1 MITRKSRNI
10 ILSSVISLC
19 GNLAAISPSYAR
31 YVEDM
36 GSDDPV
42 YGLQYCVAIG
52 LAILHYASLA
62 KKGKAGWAIFHIG
75 LFALAI
81 IVFPKVM
88 NFVLVIIT
96 LMLLFFVFKD
106 MFKYS

>member
-10 ILSSVISLC
+10 ILGSITSLC
-19 GNLAAISPSYAR
+19 CSLAAISPSYAR

-36 GSDDPV
+36 GSDDSA
-42 YGLQYCVAIG
+42 YGIQYFVAIL
-52 LAILHYASLA
+52 LAFSHYSTEA

-81 IVFPKVM
+81 ILFPKVM
-88 NFVLVIIT
+88 NFVLAIIT
-96 LMLLFFVFKD
+96 LMFLFFIFKR
-106 MFKYS
+106 S